1 MLISR
6 CGFFKDFEAVATQ
19 AEARKIILDGVTL
32 SVDEVECIPAKVE
45 QWFRVAGEGYDLID
59 KARS

>member
-1 MLISR
+1 M
-6 CGFFKDFEAVATQ
+6 ATQ